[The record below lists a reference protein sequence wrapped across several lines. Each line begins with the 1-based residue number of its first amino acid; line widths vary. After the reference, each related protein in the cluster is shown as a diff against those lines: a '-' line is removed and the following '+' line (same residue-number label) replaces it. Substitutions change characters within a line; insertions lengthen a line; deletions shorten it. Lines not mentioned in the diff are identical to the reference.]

1 MKVLLITG
9 GGGTG
14 KSTIVREMSNL
25 GYSTFHSSAAIRSV
39 INLEE
44 FKENASEAPIQYD
57 NIVEER
63 LLQYLESRA
72 ENGEVLTVVEAVPR
86 SLESISTVNKIAE
99 RYECHVAILHTEM
112 DERQKRLSQRI
123 DRKEFDKKRLDNENP
138 NHFQQLK
145 ELLVQSLA
153 DKQIKSL
160 STIGT
165 DDKKPNMIVG
175 MLLECI
181 GNIAEKTEITKASA
195 SALNGFHERNGYEKM
210 MPNPQRM
217 LERMFDEMHELYHEL
232 GDIINNKRNIE
243 SEYADILHFMFCL
256 GEACGISQNHWIEVF
271 KNKTR
276 INQARLQFPDLDKH
290 QLNGNLIDNIL
301 KEKIYEFTSKN
312 Y

>member
-1 MKVLLITG
+1 LFEL
-9 GGGTG
+9 
-14 KSTIVREMSNL
+14 
-25 GYSTFHSSAAIRSV
+25 
-39 INLEE
+39 
-44 FKENASEAPIQYD
+44 
-57 NIVEER
+57 
-63 LLQYLESRA
+63 
-72 ENGEVLTVVEAVPR
+72 
-86 SLESISTVNKIAE
+86 ISTVNKIAE
-99 RYECHVAILHTEM
+99 RYECHVVILHTEM

-123 DRKEFDKKRLDNENP
+123 ERKEFDKKRLDNENP

-153 DKQIKSL
+153 DKKIKSL

-195 SALNGFHERNGYEKM
+195 SALNGFHERNGYRTSA
-210 MPNPQRM
+210 PIPQQMLDRM
-217 LERMFDEMHELYHEL
+217 LEEMNELYGEL
-232 GDIINNKRNIE
+232 GDMTNNKMNIE

-256 GEACGISQNHWIEVF
+256 SEACNIPQNYWIEVF

-290 QLNGNLIDNIL
+290 QLNGNLVDNIL
-301 KEKIYEFTSKN
+301 KEDCL
-312 Y
+312 